1 MRCGVL
7 RIRFFDGFLR
17 PLFCAAVSVLLSRM
31 TYTGVLDALG
41 ADVSL
46 LLAVLLA
53 VLLYLALLF
62 LLRAVGREEI
72 SLFPYGRRI
81 LDFFDRKK

>member
-1 MRCGVL
+1 
-7 RIRFFDGFLR
+7 
-17 PLFCAAVSVLLSRM
+17 M

-72 SLFPYGRRI
+72 ALFPYGRLI
-81 LDFFDRKK
+81 LGFFDRKK